1 VSDAVRRLT
10 IVFLVALGLA
20 GFAPAHADSVLR
32 IGVPALPAGQAN
44 PYLGFIPPSVLIWST
59 MFDSLTLVDGRDH
72 TVKPWLATEWTQE
85 SPTFW
90 RIRLRDDVR
99 FWNGEKLTADSVVG
113 TLAWLKSEQGRI
125 TMVGQE
131 LAEIEKAEALDPT
144 TVRFTLKNPNPLFP
158 ALMGVFLVVDH
169 KHLERLGMAEFAR
182 APMGSGPYKL
192 ERWTPSKATFTA
204 SPYAWIK
211 PPSVTLEI
219 LGIAEQTSRLQAL
232 ISGAIDLNTSL
243 DPADIERFVAS
254 GGRIVKTPFANTIG
268 MMFVTN
274 RDTAKF
280 FQDVRVRRAV
290 NYAVNKEAL
299 TQVLL
304 SGITEPGSQPAPK
317 GVIGYDPDVKPYPHD
332 PAKAKALLA
341 EAGYADG
348 FAFTANF
355 TTELSML
362 NPTIAQQI
370 AVDLA
375 TVGITMRILPQTTA
389 QTRNNYYDGEW
400 RGEAFTTTYNADPT
414 GDALR
419 AMRFHSCL
427 HPKPWVCDREIQPV
441 IDAGLAAG
449 DLETRRALA
458 AQVSRRYHEQ
468 AYALFM
474 YDAVLVFGVSPRLAD
489 FAAVSNRLLYGEI
502 KLAE

>member
-1 VSDAVRRLT
+1 MKMRR
-10 IVFLVALGLA
+10 FLIALVVAFGVCTFGSA
-20 GFAPAHADSVLR
+20 QAESVLR
-32 IGVPALPAGQAN
+32 IGVPALPSGQAN
-44 PYLGFIPPSVLIWST
+44 PYLGFIPPSVLVWAT

-72 TVKPWLATEWTQE
+72 TVKPWLATEWVQE
-85 SPTFW
+85 SPTVW

-99 FWNGEKLTADSVVG
+99 FWNGDKLTADSVVG
-113 TLAWLKSEQGRI
+113 TLTWLKTEAGRI

-131 LAEIEKAEALDPT
+131 LAEIVKAEALDPL

-169 KHLERLGMAEFAR
+169 QQLETLGMEEFAR
-182 APMGSGPYKL
+182 TPMGSGPYKL
-192 ERWTPSKATFTA
+192 ERWTPSKATFSA
-204 SPYAWIK
+204 NPYAWVK
-211 PPSVTLEI
+211 PPSDRLEV

-243 DPADIERFVAS
+243 DPADIERFTGS

-280 FQDVRVRRAV
+280 FQDVRVRQAI

-299 TQVLL
+299 AEVLL
-304 SGITEPGSQPAPK
+304 SGVTEPGSQPASK
-317 GVIGYDPDVKPYPHD
+317 GVLGYDPSIKPYPHD

-341 EAGYADG
+341 EAGYPNG
-348 FAFTANF
+348 FTFLANF

-375 TVGITMRILPQTTA
+375 TVGIMMRIQPQTTA

-400 RGEAFTTTYNADPT
+400 RGDAFTTTYNADPT

-419 AMRFHSCL
+419 AMRFHSCI

-449 DLETRRALA
+449 DLDTRRALA
-458 AQVSRRYHEQ
+458 EQVSRRYHEQ
-468 AYALFM
+468 AYALFL
-474 YDAVLVFGVSPRLAD
+474 YDAVLVFGVSPRLAE
-489 FAAVSNRLLYGEI
+489 FAAVSNRLLYGEM